1 MAEELRLSEQEKVR
15 RGKMEDLRAK
25 GLDPFGHKFVR
36 TSNSGKLKEEYL
48 ECSKEELEEKN
59 VEVSIAGRIMSK
71 RRQGKIGFMH
81 IQDREGKIQIFMRA
95 DSVSEDDYEIWND
108 VINYW
113 DYIENDMTLN
123 TTVPNDLPTENHVF
137 IVLGYALKEDGT
149 MEDELVGRLQ
159 VALDTIQ
166 KYPHNYIL
174 VTGGVEQNGWS
185 EGKRMYDWLVEHGVS
200 QNQIIVEEQ
209 AKDTAGNA
217 SNSFEML
224 YTDYTNIKSCSLISS
239 SYHIKRGSL
248 LYYAESL
255 LKAKELGVNPI
266 EFIGEG
272 NVGWEREDKDSES
285 MIVKAISLCGIAHC
299 MSQVK
304 TMALSLVAFMFII
317 VLMLFLIIRR
327 LRKRKNSID

>member
-1 MAEELRLSEQEKVR
+1 M
-15 RGKMEDLRAK
+15 RGGKSSSL
-25 GLDPFGHKFVR
+25 LD
-36 TSNSGKLKEEYL
+36 
-48 ECSKEELEEKN
+48 CSKMKKISYILL
-59 VEVSIAGRIMSK
+59 SLIMSFTLITNVSAYSRDENK
-71 RRQGKIGFMH
+71 EVKSIVSKL
-81 IQDREGKIQIFMRA
+81 ILSYALNESKDYLDDLKN
-95 DSVSEDDYEIWND
+95 VSEDDYEIWND

-137 IVLGYALKEDGT
+137 IVLGYALNEDGT
-149 MEDELVGRLQ
+149 IEDELVGRLQ

-304 TMALSLVAFMFII
+304 TMALSLVAFMFIF

-327 LRKRKNSID
+327 LRTRKNSID